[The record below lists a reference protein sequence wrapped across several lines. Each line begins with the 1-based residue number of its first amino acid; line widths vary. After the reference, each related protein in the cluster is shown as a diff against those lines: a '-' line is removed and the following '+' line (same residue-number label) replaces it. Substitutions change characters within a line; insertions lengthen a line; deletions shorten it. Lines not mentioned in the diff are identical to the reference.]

1 MAAPPAPPPQAP
13 LPAKGPSVPIWLW
26 LVALAAAAGGG
37 FGLARWLGRPRP
49 PSRVAQPA
57 STSAPSAPE
66 IALVPDP
73 GVVVLKPD
81 GPPRAGMAVSLRF
94 EPAADLAELKLDY
107 PALETA
113 P

>member
-1 MAAPPAPPPQAP
+1 VAAPPAP
-13 LPAKGPSVPIWLW
+13 LPAQPAVPIWLW
-26 LVALAAAAGGG
+26 LLALAAAAGGG

-49 PSRVAQPA
+49 PSGAAQSASTSA
-57 STSAPSAPE
+57 STSAPPPCAPE

-107 PALETA
+107 PALEAA